1 MQEIEVKI
9 LKIDVEATLAQLQEL
24 GAHYVG
30 EKNLSAI
37 LLDTPRRDLSKK
49 NGSLRLRQEND
60 TCYLTYKAFGGKQQ
74 FKNLKETEIIVSD
87 FQQAKN
93 LLSAIGYSNVYRS
106 YEKKRFEFT
115 LGNATICI
123 DKYLNALSYIP
134 VFMEVETRTEEDMV
148 LALKTLGI
156 DKSQAKHY
164 SLSDLL
170 RIYKPEPIPQAEME
184 PYSDY

>member
-9 LKIDVEATLAQLQEL
+9 LNIDVEATLLQLQQL
-24 GAHYVG
+24 GATFVE

-37 LLDTPRRDLSKK
+37 LIDTPRRDLSKR

-60 TCYLTYKAFGGKQQ
+60 TCYLTFKAFGGKQQ

-87 FQQAKN
+87 FQQTKN
-93 LLSAIGYSNVYRS
+93 LLAAIGYSNIYRS
-106 YEKKRFEFT
+106 YQKKRFEFT

-123 DKYLNALSYIP
+123 DKYINDLSHIP
-134 VFMEVETRTEEDMV
+134 VFMEIETHSEADMV
-148 LALKTLGI
+148 TALQTLGI
-156 DKSQAKHY
+156 EKSQAKHY

-170 RIYKPEPIPQAEME
+170 RMYKPAPKPIEEME